1 MARRLTRPELR
12 DRHVLVIDDN
22 AQARQVLADMLQSMT
37 FDVHEAP
44 SGPEGL
50 ELVRQAAV
58 RGEPYDVVFVDWQM
72 PGMDGIETG
81 RGILG
86 LTELSSPPH
95 LVMVTA
101 YGREEIM
108 RRSED
113 TKFES
118 VLIKPVTPSMLF
130 DSVVQALSTDEH
142 KESEPRKPKAS
153 VAGNFYD
160 FLVLDDKRVAILV
173 AVVSGHGMPAALIAS
188 MLKIALAARADHA
201 TDPTRVLQGLNHA
214 LCGKFQYHY
223 VTAAYVFLDMEK
235 RTMTY
240 AGAGH
245 PPMLVWGAS
254 ADGVRGVEENG
265 LFLGKFDFATYSS
278 VELPLLVGE
287 FGLLY
292 TDGIAETNNPDEVE
306 FGAERF
312 RPFLAS
318 QKEVAVKQF
327 ADALLAEVATWSA
340 RPEGADLD
348 DDITMVAFQVR

>member
-1 MARRLTRPELR
+1 VARRLTRPELR

-58 RGEPYDVVFVDWQM
+58 RGE
-72 PGMDGIETG
+72 
-81 RGILG
+81 
-86 LTELSSPPH
+86 
-95 LVMVTA
+95 
-101 YGREEIM
+101 
-108 RRSED
+108 
-113 TKFES
+113 
-118 VLIKPVTPSMLF
+118 
-130 DSVVQALSTDEH
+130 
-142 KESEPRKPKAS
+142 
-153 VAGNFYD
+153 
-160 FLVLDDKRVAILV
+160 
-173 AVVSGHGMPAALIAS
+173 
-188 MLKIALAARADHA
+188 
-201 TDPTRVLQGLNHA
+201 
-214 LCGKFQYHY
+214 
-223 VTAAYVFLDMEK
+223 
-235 RTMTY
+235 
-240 AGAGH
+240 
-245 PPMLVWGAS
+245 
-254 ADGVRGVEENG
+254 EENG